1 MIHSM
6 TGFGR
11 AELTQGDWR
20 CGVELRSV
28 NGRFLEIRLR
38 LPSGL
43 ARLEEGLKTVIK
55 SACARGKIECT
66 ITLAP
71 HNPEAHALAINKPL
85 LQQYVRL
92 IEAFREELGER
103 IDITLGNLTN
113 IKDLILTDHWEEN
126 VEPVEKLMEEALG
139 EAVKELLAMRA
150 REGEALQAEMLER
163 FATIRA
169 IKEEIIPLTRDIPE
183 QHGQRLR
190 ENLKRLMGPA
200 VQNEDR
206 IFQEIAILA
215 DRYDVSEEISRI
227 ETHLQHL
234 EQMLRQGGVLG
245 RKIDF
250 LLQELN
256 REANTLAAKSN
267 DVPVSTRV
275 VDIKSELEKLREQ
288 VQNIE

>member
-11 AELTQGDWR
+11 AELTEGDWR

-28 NGRFLEIRLR
+28 NSRFLEIRLK

-43 ARLEEGLKTVIK
+43 ARLEEGLKNVIK
-55 SACARGKIECT
+55 AACARGKIDCT

-71 HNPEAHALAINKPL
+71 DNPEAHALAVNKPL
-85 LQQYVRL
+85 LQQYARL
-92 IEAFREELGER
+92 IEAFREELGEK
-103 IDITLGNLTN
+103 IEITLGNLTN

-126 VEPVEKLMEEALG
+126 DEPVENLMKNSLG
-139 EAVKELLAMRA
+139 AAVKELLAMRA
-150 REGEALQAEMLER
+150 REGESLQTEMLGR
-163 FATIRA
+163 FANIRA

-183 QHGQRLR
+183 QHGERLR
-190 ENLKRLMGPA
+190 DNLKRLMGPA
-200 VQNEDR
+200 VQNEER

-234 EQMLRQGGVLG
+234 EQMLGEGGVLG
-245 RKIDF
+245 RKFDF

>member
-11 AELTQGDWR
+11 AELTEGDWR

-28 NGRFLEIRLR
+28 NSRFLEIRLK

-43 ARLEEGLKTVIK
+43 ARLEEGLKNVIK
-55 SACARGKIECT
+55 ASCTRGKIDCT

-71 HNPEAHALAINKPL
+71 DNPEAHALAVNKPL
-85 LQQYVRL
+85 LQQYARL
-92 IEAFREELGER
+92 IEAFREELGEK
-103 IDITLGNLTN
+103 IEITLGNLTN

-126 VEPVEKLMEEALG
+126 DEPVEKLMKISLG
-139 EAVKELLAMRA
+139 AAVKELLAMRA
-150 REGEALQAEMLER
+150 REGESLQTEMLER
-163 FATIRA
+163 FANIRA

-190 ENLKRLMGPA
+190 DNLKRLMGPA
-200 VQNEDR
+200 VQNEER

-234 EQMLRQGGVLG
+234 EQMLGEGGVLG
-245 RKIDF
+245 RKFDF